1 MKDLILKHP
10 ATASVTWA
18 VVILIL
24 CATPGE
30 YIPSEDWMELLSVDK
45 LIHALMF
52 FILCTLFFIT
62 SVRYQKPRMYAAIFF
77 FAAVI
82 YGISLE
88 LMQATLFRNRSADWK
103 DVVANTFGCVVA
115 LMLFGKIREL
125 AARVQL

>member
-62 SVRYQKPRMYAAIFF
+62 SVRYQKPRMYATIFF

-115 LMLFGKIREL
+115 LMLFGKIRKL
-125 AARVQL
+125 AARVHG